1 MSLLQQQSLVEK
13 NKSVYHT
20 YWYQMKHSLTK
31 NKMPIC
37 KHQQMDNFLLISVD
51 FKKMSIPFLNNNK
64 NLFLHS
70 TLFLKN
76 LFLHSTLFLNYCK
89 SVPSYKLTIIVLAR
103 VAYEQR
109 YKLV

>member
-70 TLFLKN
+70 TLFL
-76 LFLHSTLFLNYCK
+76 NYCK

-109 YKLV
+109 YKLA